1 MNKPSAEAVSVD
13 VSALPRKP
21 KRALPRG
28 FTSLRQRNFRLFWF
42 GQMVS
47 SIGTYMQGIGQ
58 AWLVLQLTHSAL
70 QLGVVGALQY
80 LGVLLFSVFGGVFAD
95 RWPRR
100 RILLCTQTAA
110 MLQALLLWALIATG
124 ALQLW
129 HLYLLATLLGLT
141 SSLDAPARQAFVVEL
156 VGRADVS
163 NAVALNSSLGNLA
176 RVIGPGLGGVII
188 AASGVTS
195 LFLLNGLS
203 FLAVIA
209 GLALID
215 SRKLY
220 TQAPRHTGEGEP
232 QTTWQSLREG
242 VNYIRKTPTIA
253 LLIVVSGLVLLF
265 GSNFSVVLPLV
276 ATRVLDVGPSG
287 FGFLSAAFSVGA
299 LIAALLMA
307 WGARRPTIRWV
318 LLSALAFAVLLA
330 VFALSRSYP
339 LSLALIASVGFMEDS
354 FATLSVVI
362 LQMVTPDHLRARVMS
377 VCILFFDGSVP
388 LGYTLTGWLSDTWG
402 VSIALL
408 ICALLTLIVVAG
420 GWLWRQRVAL
430 EVAEPARRL
439 SRGSSL

>member
-1 MNKPSAEAVSVD
+1 MSEPSAGAVSVD
-13 VSALPRKP
+13 VSAPPRKP
-21 KRALPRG
+21 KWTPRT

-47 SIGTYMQGIGQ
+47 SIGTYMQSIGQ
-58 AWLVLQLTHSAL
+58 AWLVLALTHSAL
-70 QLGVVGALQY
+70 QLGVVGALQS

-100 RILLCTQTAA
+100 RILLFTQTAA
-110 MLQALLLWALIATG
+110 MVQALLLWTLIATG
-124 ALQLW
+124 AIQLW
-129 HLYLLATLLGLT
+129 HLYILAALLGLT
-141 SSLDAPARQAFVVEL
+141 SSLDGPARQAFVVEL

-163 NAVALNSSLGNLA
+163 NAVALNSSLGNFA
-176 RVIGPGLGGVII
+176 RVVGPGLGGVII

-215 SRKLY
+215 SRMLHAQ
-220 TQAPRHTGEGEP
+220 TPRDTGADEP
-232 QTTWQSLREG
+232 QSTWQSLREG
-242 VNYIRKTPTIA
+242 MRYIRQTPTIA
-253 LLIVVSGLVLLF
+253 LLIVMSGLVLLF

-276 ATRVLDVGPSG
+276 ATRMLNVGPSG

-307 WGARRPTIRWV
+307 WGAHRPTVRWV
-318 LLSALAFAVLLA
+318 LVSALAFAVLEAL
-330 VFALSRSYP
+330 FALSHTYP
-339 LSLALIASVGFMEDS
+339 LSLALIASVGFMENS

-362 LQMVTPDHLRARVMS
+362 LQMVAPDHLRARVMS

-388 LGYTLTGWLSDTWG
+388 LGYTLTGWLADTWG
-402 VSIALL
+402 VAAALL
-408 ICALLTLIVVAG
+408 ICALFTLLVVAG
-420 GWLWRQRVAL
+420 GWLWRLRAMA
-430 EVAEPARRL
+430 EIAEPAR
-439 SRGSSL
+439 

>member
-1 MNKPSAEAVSVD
+1 MSEPSAGAVSVD
-13 VSALPRKP
+13 VSAPPPKP
-21 KRALPRG
+21 KWTPRT

-47 SIGTYMQGIGQ
+47 SIGTYMQSIGQ
-58 AWLVLQLTHSAL
+58 AWLVLALTHSAL
-70 QLGVVGALQY
+70 QLGVVGALQS

-100 RILLCTQTAA
+100 RILLFTQTAA

-124 ALQLW
+124 AIQLW
-129 HLYLLATLLGLT
+129 HLYILAALLGLT
-141 SSLDAPARQAFVVEL
+141 SSLDGPARQAFVVEL

-163 NAVALNSSLGNLA
+163 NAVALNSSLGNFA
-176 RVIGPGLGGVII
+176 RVVGPGLGGVII

-215 SRKLY
+215 SRTLHAQ
-220 TQAPRHTGEGEP
+220 TPRDTGADEP
-232 QTTWQSLREG
+232 QSTWQSLREG
-242 VNYIRKTPTIA
+242 MRYIRQTPTIA
-253 LLIVVSGLVLLF
+253 LLIVMSGLVLLF

-276 ATRVLDVGPSG
+276 ATRVLDVGASG

-307 WGARRPTIRWV
+307 WGAHRPTVRWV
-318 LLSALAFAVLLA
+318 LVSALAFAVLEVL
-330 VFALSRSYP
+330 FALSHTYP
-339 LSLALIASVGFMEDS
+339 LSLALIAGVGFMENS

-362 LQMVTPDHLRARVMS
+362 LQMVAPDHLRARVMS

-388 LGYTLTGWLSDTWG
+388 LGYTLTGWLADTWG
-402 VSIALL
+402 VAAALL
-408 ICALLTLIVVAG
+408 ICALLTLLVVAG
-420 GWLWRQRVAL
+420 GWLWRLRAMAKI
-430 EVAEPARRL
+430 AEPAR
-439 SRGSSL
+439 